1 MWHVQCSVVLEAT
14 IKSVVDAEAK
24 EEKRKLLEVKKRQKL
39 DLLAE

>member
-1 MWHVQCSVVLEAT
+1 VLEAT
-14 IKSVVDAEAK
+14 INSVVDAKAK